1 MKKIILIPALAV
13 LSLCSLTACYG
24 VRVDPV
30 ENAAALDMPE
40 DARPTPMGLNKIV
53 LSIPRGETIGSTSPR
68 GFGLLCRGPYGVV
81 TRSSIVSHMEKPAM
95 REAFYDTMESQ
106 GYDVTGS
113 PSLMFDEDD
122 DAARTI
128 YLIGAR
134 IKDIKMD
141 VCQRVTFL
149 LAYDLGFTGE
159 TAMEV
164 EWTIYDRLKR
174 NVVYTTMTRGYS
186 KMDLPNYEA
195 IGMMLDDSFA
205 AAAHNLGSDRN
216 FHALLVNG
224 TRPPNARQEPDRLF
238 GPAGQFAS
246 DEIVTLQNIPRSV
259 HPVTPDSLTRLR
271 RSTVM
276 IGSGSGHGS
285 GFFIT
290 DQGHILT
297 NAHVTGDAD
306 RVRIVT
312 ADQEHKLTGE
322 VLRRDKERDVAL
334 IRVNDM
340 PEGYRPV
347 LLPLR
352 LDIPAVGEDV
362 YAIGAPLLEKDLQDT
377 VTKGIISA
385 WRPRERMSRQSF
397 IQADVTIQPG
407 NSGGPLL
414 DGQGNITGLA
424 ASGYV
429 DDSGSTAGLNLF
441 IPIEAALKTLRIT
454 P

>member
-1 MKKIILIPALAV
+1 MVLIPVLVSLAL
-13 LSLCSLTACYG
+13 LSLTACYG
-24 VRVDPV
+24 VRVEPV
-30 ENAAALDMPE
+30 ENAATLYMPE

-68 GFGLLCRGPYGVV
+68 GLGILCRGPYGVV

-122 DAARTI
+122 DEARTI
-128 YLIGAR
+128 YLVGAR

-174 NVVYTTMTRGYS
+174 TVVYTTMTRGYS

-205 AAAHNLGSDRN
+205 AAAHNMGSDKN

-224 TRPPNARQEPDRLF
+224 TRPPNAKQDADKLF
-238 GPAGQFAS
+238 GVAGKFS
-246 DEIVTLQNIPRSV
+246 PDETVTIQSLPRSI
-259 HPVTPDSLTRLR
+259 HPVTPKHLDHLR
-271 RSTVM
+271 RNTVM

-290 DQGHILT
+290 AQGHILT

-306 RVRIVT
+306 RVRVVT
-312 ADQEHKLTGE
+312 ADKEHKLIGE

-334 IRVNDM
+334 IRIIDM
-340 PEGYRPV
+340 PDGYQPV

-352 LDIPAVGEDV
+352 LDIPAVGEDA

-385 WRPRERMSRQSF
+385 WRPQERMSRQSF

-414 DGQGNITGLA
+414 DGQGNITALA
-424 ASGYV
+424 AAGYV
-429 DDSGSTAGLNLF
+429 NDSGSTAGLNLF

>member
-1 MKKIILIPALAV
+1 
-13 LSLCSLTACYG
+13 
-24 VRVDPV
+24 
-30 ENAAALDMPE
+30 
-40 DARPTPMGLNKIV
+40 
-53 LSIPRGETIGSTSPR
+53 
-68 GFGLLCRGPYGVV
+68 
-81 TRSSIVSHMEKPAM
+81 
-95 REAFYDTMESQ
+95 
-106 GYDVTGS
+106 
-113 PSLMFDEDD
+113 MFDEDD
-122 DAARTI
+122 DEARTI

-174 NVVYTTMTRGYS
+174 DVVYTTMTRGYS

-238 GPAGQFAS
+238 GPAGQFAP
-246 DEIVTLQNIPRSV
+246 DEIVTLQHIPRSV
-259 HPVTPDSLTRLR
+259 HPVTPDTLTRLR

-306 RVRIVT
+306 RVRIIT
-312 ADQEHKLTGE
+312 ADQEHKLIGE

-334 IRVNDM
+334 IRVSDM
-340 PEGYRPV
+340 PDGYRPV

-352 LDIPAVGEDV
+352 LDIPAVGEDA

-429 DDSGSTAGLNLF
+429 DASGSTAGLNLF